1 MKKQFLAYLEKN
13 KLCTKKDAILLAVSG
28 GVDSMLMANLFL
40 EAGFEVTIATCNH
53 NLRGAESRADAEFVV
68 DFFGQN
74 TLIKSI
80 HLIDLEVNAYI
91 EKHKSNL
98 QEAARILRYEALF
111 NLAKSQNLTH
121 IATAHNLDD
130 NVETTLFNLA
140 NKTGIRG
147 LSGIKSYDTTENIKL
162 IRPMLFATKKD
173 ILAFAKLKK
182 IDFREDS
189 TNASDKYSRN
199 FIRHQIIPQFEKIN
213 AGFLKNA
220 SETIN
225 FLADYEQ
232 LIDFLLN
239 DIKKKI
245 ITEENNIIKI
255 NYLDLKK
262 YPSQATVLF
271 EIIKDFG
278 FNAAQVSEVIYALES
293 CHSGKI
299 WQTNSH
305 QMLCDRGNILIRI
318 FNKNN
323 IQNAQNEFFIQNKNC
338 EVTTPQGKLQFEF
351 LENTT
356 VTFPNNPNVIFLDVT
371 KSTFPLCL
379 RYWKQGDYFL
389 PLGLS
394 GKRKKVQ
401 DFFTNLKLDLFQKEE
416 TLILE
421 CDNQIAWIVGH
432 RADHRFRITPTTDV
446 VLKITYLPN

>member
-40 EAGFEVTIATCNH
+40 EAGFAVAVATCNH
-53 NLRGAESRADAEFVV
+53 NLRGAESRADADFVV
-68 DFFGQN
+68 DTFSQIS
-74 TLIKSI
+74 LVKSV
-80 HLIDLEVNAYI
+80 HLLDLEVNAYI

-111 NLAKSQNLTH
+111 DLAKSQNLTH

-147 LSGIKSYDTTENIKL
+147 LSGIKSYDTNENIKL
-162 IRPMLFATKKD
+162 IRPMLFAAKKD

-182 IDFREDS
+182 INFREDS

-239 DIKKKI
+239 NIKKKI

-293 CHSGKI
+293 CHSGKL

-338 EVTTPQGKLQFEF
+338 ELTTPHGKLQFDF
-351 LENTT
+351 LQNTT
-356 VTFPNNPNVIFLDVT
+356 VTFSNNPNVIFLDVT

-401 DFFTNLKLDLFQKEE
+401 DFFTDLKLNLFQKEE

>member
-40 EAGFEVTIATCNH
+40 EAGFAVAVATCNH
-53 NLRGAESRADAEFVV
+53 NLRGAESRADADFVV
-68 DFFGQN
+68 DTFSQIS
-74 TLIKSI
+74 LVKSV
-80 HLIDLEVNAYI
+80 HLLDLEVNAYI

-111 NLAKSQNLTH
+111 DLAKSQNLTH

-147 LSGIKSYDTTENIKL
+147 LSGIKSYDTNENIKL
-162 IRPMLFATKKD
+162 IRPMLFAAKKD

-182 IDFREDS
+182 INFREDS

-239 DIKKKI
+239 NIKKKI

-293 CHSGKI
+293 CHSGKL

-323 IQNAQNEFFIQNKNC
+323 IQNAQNEFFIQNKSC
-338 EVTTPQGKLQFEF
+338 EVTTPQGKLQFDF
-351 LENTT
+351 LQNTT
-356 VTFPNNPNVIFLDVT
+356 VTFSNNPNVIFLDVT

-401 DFFTNLKLDLFQKEE
+401 DFFTNLKLNLFQKEE

>member
-1 MKKQFLAYLEKN
+1 
-13 KLCTKKDAILLAVSG
+13 
-28 GVDSMLMANLFL
+28 
-40 EAGFEVTIATCNH
+40 
-53 NLRGAESRADAEFVV
+53 
-68 DFFGQN
+68 
-74 TLIKSI
+74 
-80 HLIDLEVNAYI
+80 
-91 EKHKSNL
+91 
-98 QEAARILRYEALF
+98 
-111 NLAKSQNLTH
+111 
-121 IATAHNLDD
+121 
-130 NVETTLFNLA
+130 
-140 NKTGIRG
+140 
-147 LSGIKSYDTTENIKL
+147 
-162 IRPMLFATKKD
+162 MLFATKKD
-173 ILAFAKLKK
+173 ILTFAKLKK

-189 TNASDKYSRN
+189 SNASDKYSRN

-245 ITEENNIIKI
+245 ITEENNILKI

-271 EIIKDFG
+271 EIVKDFG

-338 EVTTPQGKLQFEF
+338 ELTTPQGKLQFEF

-371 KSTFPLCL
+371 KSAFPLCL

-401 DFFTNLKLDLFQKEE
+401 DFFTDLKLNLFQKEE

>member
-1 MKKQFLAYLEKN
+1 M
-13 KLCTKKDAILLAVSG
+13 
-28 GVDSMLMANLFL
+28 
-40 EAGFEVTIATCNH
+40 
-53 NLRGAESRADAEFVV
+53 
-68 DFFGQN
+68 
-74 TLIKSI
+74 
-80 HLIDLEVNAYI
+80 
-91 EKHKSNL
+91 
-98 QEAARILRYEALF
+98 
-111 NLAKSQNLTH
+111 
-121 IATAHNLDD
+121 
-130 NVETTLFNLA
+130 
-140 NKTGIRG
+140 
-147 LSGIKSYDTTENIKL
+147 
-162 IRPMLFATKKD
+162 
-173 ILAFAKLKK
+173 
-182 IDFREDS
+182 
-189 TNASDKYSRN
+189 
-199 FIRHQIIPQFEKIN
+199 
-213 AGFLKNA
+213 
-220 SETIN
+220 
-225 FLADYEQ
+225 
-232 LIDFLLN
+232 N

-338 EVTTPQGKLQFEF
+338 ELTTPHGKLQFEF
-351 LENTT
+351 LQNTT
-356 VTFPNNPNVIFLDVT
+356 VTFSNNPNVIFLDVT

-401 DFFTNLKLDLFQKEE
+401 DFFTNLKLNLFQKEE